1 MAAMH
6 FSPDISSSFWEAG
19 SQLTHP
25 QKRSSDKPL
34 LSPLQQPQHP
44 TTHLG
49 GKKNPCPVP
58 AALLRRGAGGRREL
72 LCPSPHLH
80 WRQRGG
86 WRPFA
91 PPHPLLILRF
101 VSTRFSLKNPERG
114 GLKPSEVRSLP
125 ACTPASLPW
134 SSQTSLLQ
142 SGPQPL

>member
-1 MAAMH
+1 MAAVH
-6 FSPDISSSFWEAG
+6 FSPDISPSFWEAG

-34 LSPLQQPQHP
+34 LSPLQLPQHP

-49 GKKNPCPVP
+49 EKKSMPRTCCPFEE
-58 AALLRRGAGGRREL
+58 GGRRKERAPL
-72 LCPSPHLH
+72 SFSPSPLETE
-80 WRQRGG
+80 G
-86 WRPFA
+86 WVGTLRS
-91 PPHPLLILRF
+91 PHPLLILCF
-101 VSTRFSLKNPERG
+101 VSNRFSLKNHERG

-134 SSQTSLLQ
+134 SSQTRLVQ